1 MEDNLK
7 QIDDRLDFLEEY
19 GLEVIEANS
28 DENAEDDGMSERKA
42 FKNDAIRNEGVT
54 TESISSEAS
63 NLPPRRR
70 QQLRDDNS
78 LNRLG
83 AFYSKSKKDTEKASQ
98 HSSSF
103 TSQEQKLAL

>member
-1 MEDNLK
+1 M
-7 QIDDRLDFLEEY
+7 
-19 GLEVIEANS
+19 IEANS

-83 AFYSKSKKDTEKASQ
+83 AFIANPKRHRKSFPTFQQLYEPGTKW
-98 HSSSF
+98 
-103 TSQEQKLAL
+103 AL